1 MDDIEKRA
9 REIDPMAWTGHAF
22 SMSDTQLR
30 AVLADRRA
38 KSIKQA
44 EREAALQQKEMEAP

>member
-9 REIDPMAWTGHAF
+9 REIDPMAWTGHALT
-22 SMSDTQLR
+22 MSDTQLR

-44 EREAALQQKEMEAP
+44 EREVAALQNEGGTL